1 MSEFEYVIVGA
12 GAAGCV
18 LANRLSADGASVCL
32 LESGGSDRHLG
43 VKAPAAFPTLFQTTR
58 DWNFLSEPEPGLYG
72 RRWYLP
78 RGRMLGGSSS
88 MNAMFYVRG
97 HRSDFDRWVEDF
109 GATGWGYDEVLPLF
123 KRSEHNEEIHDEFHG
138 TTGELNVTRNRW
150 LSSYWRPFVDAAV
163 SAGVKTIDDY
173 NGAEM
178 EGASLLQTTTRNG
191 RRHSAAEAFLKP
203 VRKRE
208 NLTIETNAHVRR
220 IVIENGRAV
229 GVEHAKGTAF
239 AAREVILAAGSYGSP
254 QLLMLSGVGPADH
267 LREHGLEVLVD
278 NGNVGRHL
286 QEHPMA
292 FVNWRVSGD
301 TLDDAGEPR
310 HLLPWLL
317 RGKGK
322 LSSNIGEGVVH
333 WRSDPS
339 LPAPDFQLVQ
349 APVYFWE
356 HGFRKTG
363 APAFTIGVAYLGPR
377 SRGAVTL
384 RSADP
389 GDHPRILNNALTSDG
404 EIEAMLRAVELVR
417 EVAAQPSLRDMLGE
431 ELNPSGG
438 IRTSEDL
445 TRWLRATCE
454 HEYHPSCT
462 CRIGSPEE
470 GVVDA
475 ELRVHGVEGLRVAD
489 ASVQPRIVSANTQ
502 AVTLMIAERCSDLV
516 AGPLGRP
523 ADDVA
528 RPHDAAA
535 DDPGVDAPQV
545 QLAPDA

>member
-1 MSEFEYVIVGA
+1 VLPDRERALGEYEYVIVGA

-18 LANRLSADGASVCL
+18 LANRLSAGGASVCL

-43 VKAPAAFPTLFQTTR
+43 VRAPAAFPSLFQTAR
-58 DWNFLSEPEPGLYG
+58 DWNLLSEPEPGLYG

-78 RGRMLGGSSS
+78 RGRMVGGSSS

-123 KRSEHNEEIHDEFHG
+123 KRSEHNEEIRNEFHG
-138 TTGELNVTRNRW
+138 ATGELNVTRKRW
-150 LSSYWRPFVDAAV
+150 LSRYWQPFVEAAGA
-163 SAGVKTIDDY
+163 AGIGRVDDY
-173 NGAEM
+173 NGAVM
-178 EGASLLQTTTRNG
+178 EGASLLQITTRKG

-208 NLTIETNAHVRR
+208 NLTVQTGAHVRR
-220 IVIENGRAV
+220 IVIENARAV
-229 GVEHAKGTAF
+229 GVEHAKGTERAG
-239 AAREVILAAGSYGSP
+239 REVILAAGAYGSP
-254 QLLMLSGVGPADH
+254 QLLMLSGVGPPDQ
-267 LREHGLEVLVD
+267 LREHGLEVVVD
-278 NGNVGRHL
+278 NLSVGRHL

-301 TLDDAGEPR
+301 TLDDAADPKY
-310 HLLPWLL
+310 LAPWLL

-322 LSSNIGEGVVH
+322 LSSNIAEGVVH

-339 LPAPDFQLVQ
+339 LPAPDFQVVQ

-363 APAFTIGVAYLGPR
+363 APAITIGASYLGAQ

-384 RSADP
+384 RSSDP
-389 GDHPRILNNALTSDG
+389 TDHPRILNNALTSDG
-404 EIEAMLRAVELVR
+404 EVEAMLRALQLIR
-417 EVAAQPSLRDMLGE
+417 EIAAQPPLGDMLEE
-431 ELNPSGG
+431 ELNPGAD
-438 IRTSEDL
+438 IRTPDDL
-445 TRWLRATCE
+445 ERWLRATCE

-462 CRIGSPEE
+462 CRIGSPED

-489 ASVQPRIVSANTQ
+489 ASVQPRIVSANTH
-502 AVTLMIAERCSDLV
+502 AVTIMIAERCSDLV
-516 AGPLGRP
+516 LGRAGKQLSP
-523 ADDVA
+523 
-528 RPHDAAA
+528 AAA
-535 DDPGVDAPQV
+535 GR
-545 QLAPDA
+545 

>member
-1 MSEFEYVIVGA
+1 MPEYDYVIVGA

-18 LANRLSADGASVCL
+18 LANRLSAGGASVCL

-43 VKAPAAFPTLFQTTR
+43 VKAPAAFPTLFQSAR
-58 DWNFLSEPEPGLYG
+58 DWNFLSEPEPGLYW

-78 RGRMLGGSSS
+78 RGRMIGGSSS

-97 HRSDFDRWVEDF
+97 DRSDFDRWVDDF
-109 GATGWGYDEVLPLF
+109 GATGWGYDEILPLF
-123 KRSEHNEEIHDEFHG
+123 KRSERNEEIHDDFHG
-138 TTGELNVTRNRW
+138 SSGELNVTRKRW
-150 LSSYWRPFVDAAV
+150 LSSYWRPFLEAAAA
-163 SAGVKTIDDY
+163 AGVKLIDDY

-178 EGASLLQTTTRNG
+178 EGASLLQTTMRKG

-208 NLTIETNAHVRR
+208 NLTVQTDAHVRR
-220 IVIENGRAV
+220 IVIEKGRAA
-229 GVEHAKGTAF
+229 GVEHAKGTAM

-254 QLLMLSGVGPADH
+254 HLLMLSGVGPADH
-267 LREHGLEVLVD
+267 LREHGLEALVD
-278 NGNVGRHL
+278 NVNVGRHL

-292 FVNWRVSGD
+292 FMNWRVSGD
-301 TLDDAGEPR
+301 TLDDAADPK

-339 LPAPDFQLVQ
+339 LPAPDFQIVQ

-363 APAFTIGVAYLGPR
+363 APAFTIGASYLGPE

-389 GDHPRILNNALTSDG
+389 GDHPRILNNALMADD
-404 EIEAMLRAVELVR
+404 EIAAMLRALEFVR
-417 EVAAQPSLRDMLGE
+417 EIASQRPLRDVLGE
-431 ELNPSGG
+431 ELNPSAA
-438 IRTSEDL
+438 IRTNDDL

-462 CRIGSPEE
+462 CRIGSPQD

-502 AVTLMIAERCSDLV
+502 AVTVMIAERCSDLLLAQ
-516 AGPLGRP
+516 AGEVGRGSES
-523 ADDVA
+523 AEA
-528 RPHDAAA
+528 RQATS
-535 DDPGVDAPQV
+535 V
-545 QLAPDA
+545 

>member
-1 MSEFEYVIVGA
+1 MSEYDYVIVGA

-18 LANRLSADGASVCL
+18 LANRLSAEGAQVCL

-43 VKAPAAFPTLFQTTR
+43 VKAPAAFPTLFQSTR
-58 DWNFLSEPEPGLYG
+58 DWNLLSEPEPGLYG

-78 RGRMLGGSSS
+78 RGRMIGGSSS

-97 HRSDFDRWVEDF
+97 HRSDYDRWVEDF
-109 GATGWGYDEVLPLF
+109 GATGWSYDEVLPLF

-138 TTGELNVTRNRW
+138 TTGELNVTRKRW
-150 LSSYWRPFVDAAV
+150 LSNYWRPFLEAAV
-163 SAGVKTIDDY
+163 AAGVERIDDY
-173 NGAEM
+173 NGARM
-178 EGASLLQTTTRNG
+178 EGASLLQITVRKG
-191 RRHSAAEAFLKP
+191 RRHSTADAFLKP
-203 VRKRE
+203 VRKRQ
-208 NLTIETNAHVRR
+208 NLTVETGAHVRR
-220 IVIENGRAV
+220 IVIENGRAM
-229 GVEHAKGTAF
+229 GVEHTKGTAR
-239 AAREVILAAGSYGSP
+239 AGREVILAAGAYGSP

-267 LREHGLEVLVD
+267 LREHGLDVLVD
-278 NGNVGRHL
+278 NANVGQHL

-292 FVNWRVSGD
+292 FANWHVSGD
-301 TLDDAGEPR
+301 TLDDAADPKY
-310 HLLPWLL
+310 LLPWLAG
-317 RGKGK
+317 GKGK

-339 LPAPDFQLVQ
+339 LPAPDFQIVQ

-363 APAFTIGVAYLGPR
+363 APAFTIGAAYFGPQ

-384 RSADP
+384 RSANP
-389 GDHPRILNNALTSDG
+389 EDHPRILNNALTSDD
-404 EIEAMLRAVELVR
+404 EVAAMLRAIEMTR
-417 EVAAQPSLRDMLGE
+417 EIASRPPLRDLLGE
-431 ELNPSGG
+431 ELNPCAD
-438 IRTSEDL
+438 IRDRDDL
-445 TRWLRATCE
+445 VKWLRATCE

-502 AVTLMIAERCSDLV
+502 AVTVMVAERCSDL
-516 AGPLGRP
+516 ALGR
-523 ADDVA
+523 A
-528 RPHDAAA
+528 
-535 DDPGVDAPQV
+535 GAPQP
-545 QLAPDA
+545 AEAIA